1 MRLLSGPYQPLKI
14 KSTNENKGMDRAS
27 PYACS
32 QLGFRLHLMRVEH
45 ENVTVETGTAEKR
58 RCNRCDLELP
68 YTPEHWPATHG
79 KAVGEVCRLCSRNRK
94 RDFDR
99 KYRQMRVAAR
109 TQSLA
114 SLADTPTP
122 PASAGGV
129 PHSRDAKPGELPVK
143 QLEVARALRVG
154 AAKLNEAAEG
164 ILATILEYAS
174 NSQSPHHEWALRLVA
189 ERVIPKK
196 LYEDLGGQA
205 AGIKAG
211 QGTARPAVTIIVQPA
226 TPAAV
231 VHPIVVEGESERVI

>member
-1 MRLLSGPYQPLKI
+1 MS
-14 KSTNENKGMDRAS
+14 S
-27 PYACS
+27 
-32 QLGFRLHLMRVEH
+32 
-45 ENVTVETGTAEKR
+45 ENVIAESGAVEKR
-58 RCNRCDLELP
+58 KCVRCDLDLP
-68 YTPEHWPATHG
+68 YTPEHWPATFG
-79 KAVGEVCRLCSRNRK
+79 KAVGSVCRLCSRNRK

-99 KYRQMRVAAR
+99 KYKGMRVAAR

-114 SLADTPTP
+114 SLADSKP
-122 PASAGGV
+122 PAATGRSV
-129 PHSRDAKPGELPVK
+129 SKTRDAQPGELPVK

-154 AAKLNEAAEG
+154 AAKLNESADG

-174 NSQSPHHEWALRLVA
+174 NSQSPHHEWALKLVA

-231 VHPIVVEGESERVI
+231 VPSIVVEGESERVL

>member
-1 MRLLSGPYQPLKI
+1 MEP
-14 KSTNENKGMDRAS
+14 
-27 PYACS
+27 
-32 QLGFRLHLMRVEH
+32 
-45 ENVTVETGTAEKR
+45 GTAEKR
-58 RCNRCDLELP
+58 RCSRCDLALP
-68 YTPEHWPATHG
+68 RTPEHWPARDG
-79 KAVGEVCRLCSRNRK
+79 KAFGSVCRLCSRNRK

-114 SLADTPTP
+114 SLADTPAP
-122 PASAGGV
+122 PASAGAV
-129 PHSRDAKPGELPVK
+129 TKSRDAKPGELPVK

-174 NSQSPHHEWALRLVA
+174 NSQSPHHEWALRLIA
-189 ERVIPKK
+189 ERVIPRK

-211 QGTARPAVTIIVQPA
+211 QGSVRPAVTIIVQPA

-231 VHPIVVEGESERVI
+231 VPSIVVEGESERVV